1 MEEHIRV
8 EYFNCTSFLFKL
20 RQNKFEM
27 KELPPN
33 DDSVITPSLK
43 SAQDWMF
50 KALGNLLMIVASL
63 RNLFKK
69 GNPGVSLM
77 SLTMPI
83 SRSEIGW
90 AI

>member
-1 MEEHIRV
+1 
-8 EYFNCTSFLFKL
+8 
-20 RQNKFEM
+20 M

-33 DDSVITPSLK
+33 DDSVITPQ